1 MILVKNDGYWVGLAP
16 LGPNPMPVGPDVA
29 RAGSWAGS
37 TWIKSVQLDSSWFDW
52 ISVRF
57 RLNPDRFNFD
67 QTGLGKVEC
76 AWSPSLCRS
85 NEFKGLIIS
94 FDHSFIH

>member
-1 MILVKNDGYWVGLAP
+1 MILVKTDGYWVGLAP
-16 LGPNPMPVGPDVA
+16 LGPNPMPVGPDV
-29 RAGSWAGS
+29 GSGRELGGFNLD
-37 TWIKSVQLDSSWFDW
+37 QLVSSWFDW